1 MKQVWEGGVHFSDK
15 GGGEVGDSDGPGRAA
30 EAAAKVRAQGM
41 SALWGSR
48 CSSGGLRK
56 AGGSSVGP
64 RIRREK

>member
-1 MKQVWEGGVHFSDK
+1 MTAQCGRSR
-15 GGGEVGDSDGPGRAA
+15 PQGRAA
-30 EAAAKVRAQGM
+30 KAAAKVRAQGM

-56 AGGSSVGP
+56 AGGSSGGP